1 MIGVSIAASTCG
13 PSSPPQ
19 PAFVITESAVVTA
32 VTVVADSTTV
42 SAIGTTSLR
51 ALPRGLRTRRAYH
64 RAREL
69 AYQTANASRVA
80 TFDPAFG
87 HAASMSSA
95 V

>member
-13 PSSPPQ
+13 PSSPQ

-32 VTVVADSTTV
+32 VTVVAESTTV

-51 ALPRGLRTRRAYH
+51 ALTRGLRTRRAYH
-64 RAREL
+64 CACKL

-80 TFDPAFG
+80 TIDPALLG